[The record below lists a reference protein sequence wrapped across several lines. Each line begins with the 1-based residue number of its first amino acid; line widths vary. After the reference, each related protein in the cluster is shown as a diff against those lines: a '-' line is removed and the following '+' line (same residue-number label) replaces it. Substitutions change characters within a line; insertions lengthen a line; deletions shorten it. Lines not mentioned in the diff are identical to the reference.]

1 MQAFSYRLTDVSRH
15 GIRDRANRW
24 LVVHSP
30 TRQEIAD
37 LFAVV
42 DGAKSTAP
50 CVRQASS
57 PEPWAVLDREQ
68 LATATEIAI
77 FTAEPRSFPRFDAGP
92 FFTTAD
98 LLSLPAPSVRR
109 DQSAAPGE
117 SVVSRI
123 TLVDVLRGFALFG
136 VVVSNVAVVWGT
148 GAGLIPESALD
159 VRLGYL
165 QAYLITGKF
174 LALFSL
180 LFGVSFGLY
189 LRRTQGQQQ
198 SIIPRDLRR
207 LGILL
212 LIGALNRVLFGTDI
226 LMTYAVLGVV
236 LLLFR
241 NASDRTLIFG
251 AALAIGL
258 PELWRALAAFIGYQP
273 APAPVSR
280 AERLRLAT
288 DGPWL
293 ELVRIRAIM
302 LGRWWNELLRSAS
315 YLSLF
320 LLGLWAAR
328 RQLLDRPDL
337 HGLLLRR
344 LWWGGLVLTI
354 LGFAAQAA
362 LRPGLAGGDDAL
374 TNVVAI
380 LWPATTFVQGI
391 AYGAGIA
398 LLWLAGGRVR
408 AVLALL
414 GPAGRMALTNYLS
427 VSIMITVVVLTTH
440 TYGRVS
446 VTMASVVGLLFWLMQ
461 VAWSTWWLR
470 RRNFGPFEWLWRRLA
485 YGPGW
490 PVLARAT

>member
-1 MQAFSYRLTDVSRH
+1 M
-15 GIRDRANRW
+15 
-24 LVVHSP
+24 
-30 TRQEIAD
+30 
-37 LFAVV
+37 
-42 DGAKSTAP
+42 
-50 CVRQASS
+50 
-57 PEPWAVLDREQ
+57 
-68 LATATEIAI
+68 
-77 FTAEPRSFPRFDAGP
+77 
-92 FFTTAD
+92 
-98 LLSLPAPSVRR
+98 
-109 DQSAAPGE
+109 
-117 SVVSRI
+117 VSRI
-123 TLVDVLRGFALFG
+123 ALVDVLRGFALFG
-136 VVVSNVAVVWGT
+136 VVVSNVAVVWGA
-148 GAGLIPESALD
+148 GAGLIPESTPD
-159 VRLGYL
+159 VRVGYL

-189 LRRTQGQQQ
+189 LRRAQGQQ
-198 SIIPRDLRR
+198 SIIPRYLRR

-241 NASDRTLIFG
+241 NASDRTLILG
-251 AALAIGL
+251 AILAIGL

-273 APAPVSR
+273 APPPVSR

-288 DGPWL
+288 EGPYL
-293 ELVRIRAIM
+293 ELARIRAIM

-328 RQLLDRPDL
+328 RQLLDRPEQ

-344 LWWGGLVLTI
+344 LWWGGLVLTV

-362 LRPGLAGGDDAL
+362 LRPGLTGGERWIAL
-374 TNVVAI
+374 TFAI

-391 AYGAGIA
+391 TYGAGIA

-408 AVLALL
+408 DVLALL

-427 VSIMITVVVLTTH
+427 VSIVITVVVLTTH
-440 TYGRVS
+440 SYGRVS
-446 VTMASVVGLLFWLMQ
+446 ITVASVIGLLFWLMQ
-461 VAWSTWWLR
+461 VAWSAWWLR
-470 RRNFGPFEWLWRRLA
+470 RHDFGPFEWLWRKLA
-485 YGPGW
+485 YGSTW
-490 PVLARAT
+490 PVLARAR